1 MHCWTMCKPCY
12 KQPTKQP
19 EDSID
24 MNTKKIIQAAISTLL
39 ISLSLA
45 GVARAADISSQAG
58 VISVT
63 ANQRTLTQV
72 MMKNYLLS
80 ALGVRARKADEA
92 LQQAAQQFTVQQQ
105 QLSGVAAADLQAQVA
120 SMSQNWQQVRQ
131 QYQRKAN
138 KQNFNELYSAN
149 NALLRQADLLLDKA
163 LQTKADGSAQ
173 PLTLVGQQELLC
185 QQLVVIYAMTAWG
198 VASATDLSY
207 DTISADLRTNMA
219 ELQGLPQNTAEI
231 NAQLQQLS
239 TSLEQAL
246 SVAKARPGALLPALV
261 DRSVVKVI
269 MQLEQLQSAY
279 LSLADA

>member
-1 MHCWTMCKPCY
+1 
-12 KQPTKQP
+12 
-19 EDSID
+19 